1 MRLRTKVLL
10 ILLAVFTLMQFFQPN
25 RNSGKTASANDITKV
40 YPVPDNVQA
49 ILKKACYDCHSNS
62 TRYPWY
68 TYIQPFGWMMN
79 SHIKEGK
86 AELNFNEFGSYSARR
101 QRSKIKAIAG
111 SIKDG
116 SMPLDS
122 YTLIHRDAK
131 LNNTEKNLILNWLRR
146 IEEESSQQQ

>member
-10 ILLAVFTLMQFFQPN
+10 ILFAVFTLMQFFQPN
-25 RNSGKTASANDITKV
+25 RNSDKTASADDITKV
-40 YPVPDNVQA
+40 YHVPDNVQA
-49 ILKKACYDCHSNS
+49 ILKKACNDCHSNS

-101 QRSKIKAIAG
+101 QRSKVKAIAG
-111 SIKDG
+111 SINDG
-116 SMPLDS
+116 SMPLAS

-146 IEEESSQQQ
+146 IEEESSQKQ

>member
-1 MRLRTKVLL
+1 
-10 ILLAVFTLMQFFQPN
+10 MQFFQPN
-25 RNSGKTASANDITKV
+25 RNSGETATANDITKV

-79 SHIKEGK
+79 SHINEGK
-86 AELNFNEFGSYSARR
+86 AELNFNEFGSYSTRR
-101 QRSKIKAIAG
+101 QRSKVKAIAG
-111 SIKDG
+111 SIKDE
-116 SMPLDS
+116 SMPLAS

-131 LNNTEKNLILNWLRR
+131 LNNTEKDLILNWLRR
-146 IEEESSQQQ
+146 IEEESSQKH